1 MVGLKSP
8 SEPAGPP
15 TNIFASPKDRPAR
28 SCLGAEARSEAY
40 HTAFARLVS
49 NWVAM
54 IGLDVSLFGTHSLR
68 SENEHAGLA
77 VARLG
82 VLHEPIHSPWGL
94 LASPIYVRAI
104 ERSEHRHL

>member
-1 MVGLKSP
+1 VRFKIAERARQAVDEYLRVTQR
-8 SEPAGPP
+8 PP
-15 TNIFASPKDRPAR
+15 
-28 SCLGAEARSEAY
+28 GAFLFGAAARSEAY

-77 VARLG
+77 VARVG
-82 VLHEPIHSPWGL
+82 VLHEPIHSPCGL
-94 LASPIYVRAI
+94 LASPIHVRAI